1 MLIFYQIVTQ
11 QRVLI
16 VPIAMAARWRPLAWR
31 CLLLCV
37 SLVIMESFSP
47 SCSVSA
53 LQQVTKHFAPF
64 RYPPLIYVECRIVDA
79 R

>member
-1 MLIFYQIVTQ
+1 MFYQIVT

-31 CLLLCV
+31 CLLLCL

-53 LQQVTKHFAPF
+53 LQQVTEHIAPV
-64 RYPPLIYVECRIVDA
+64 R
-79 R
+79 